1 MGKLIGIIFIV
12 YISVFALAILKIF
25 LEFKISD
32 YRLAS
37 NHTFIQTFFNKGHW
51 GEYKIYS
58 ELEKIKGEKRIL
70 TNLYLPK
77 KDGST
82 TEVDIVMITK
92 FGFFVVESKNY
103 GGWIFGNEANR
114 NWTQRFP
121 NKKKSTFFNPI
132 WQNEGHIKALQET
145 LAITDPTWMYSLIV
159 FSNRC
164 ELKKITLTSPA
175 VNVIKKQQIKR
186 VLKKIT
192 AKGTPV
198 LTPEEVKQYA
208 QALEPYTHADEKTKE
223 LHIETIKT
231 KLSR

>member
-1 MGKLIGIIFIV
+1 MEQLIGVIFIV
-12 YISVFALAILKIF
+12 YISLFALATLKTF
-25 LEFKISD
+25 LEFQMSS

-37 NHTFIQTFFNKGHW
+37 NHTFIQTFFNKGNW
-51 GEYKIYS
+51 GEYKIYT
-58 ELEKIKGEKRIL
+58 ELEKVKGKKRIL

-82 TEVDIVMITK
+82 TEVDLVMITK
-92 FGFFVVESKNY
+92 FGFFVIESKNY

-114 NWTQRFP
+114 NWTQSFP
-121 NKKKSTFFNPI
+121 NKKKFKFFNPI
-132 WQNEGHIKALQET
+132 WQNKGHIRALQET
-145 LAITDPTWMYSLIV
+145 LAITDPTWMHSLIV

-164 ELKKITLTSPA
+164 ELKKITLTSPT
-175 VNVIKKQQIKR
+175 VHVIKKQKIKR

-192 AKGTPV
+192 AKTKPV
-198 LTPEEVKQYA
+198 LTPEEVEQYA

-223 LHIETIKT
+223 LHIETIKA